1 MAKDPVCGMDVAE
14 EGAEFQSAVAG
25 KKYYFCSG
33 ECKTEFEAEPEA
45 YVGTEA
51 A

>member
-1 MAKDPVCGMDVAE
+1 MAKDPVCGMEVREA
-14 EGAEFQSAVAG
+14 GAEFQSAVG
-25 KKYYFCSG
+25 ENKYDFCSG
-33 ECKTEFEAEPEA
+33 ECKTEFEAEPQA